1 MKKILL
7 SSLLA
12 VMAVTSANAKIAS
25 TGYVD
30 DVQEKVLDDARVMAQ
45 NATANANSYT
55 NEKIGALNST
65 VVTTGTNDG
74 HYATVVTQTD
84 GKISTARVQ
93 FDGSIDDDS
102 TALNAPTS
110 LAVKTYVDRAITD
123 VEGEI
128 GGGYQKLDQK
138 LTSTDPETKITPEN
152 SDLLYPSYA
161 KADAMVGAGVQSAN
175 AYTDGRI
182 QALDVIQNGDGD
194 FVIGVTQRDGVVSV
208 TKGDIDYS
216 DLTGTPTVDTA
227 MNAEST
233 NAVQNKVIKSY
244 VDSAITGVNGDVSGK
259 VSINQGASNKDKGL
273 IVNASGAL
281 ELADVA
287 TDEELGAVS
296 TVADQAKA
304 GVVSIYD
311 SDVMNSGITA
321 DRVIAYDGYAT
332 GKQDTL
338 TTAQLAA
345 VDSGITAPLV
355 ATYNAYDDRIEQN
368 KDDIAA
374 IAGADEATEG
384 SEDGQY
390 VLTKKVV
397 NGATTYSWELIDR
410 ALAN

>member
-45 NATANANSYT
+45 NATADANSYT
-55 NEKIGALNST
+55 NEKIGALNSN

-152 SDLLYPSYA
+152 RDLLYPSYA
-161 KADAMVGAGVQSAN
+161 KAEAMVGDGVQVAKT
-175 AYTDGRI
+175 YIDQEIG
-182 QALDVIQNGDGD
+182 ALDSTAVATGTNDGKYAT
-194 FVIGVTQRDGVVSV
+194 VVTQADGKISTARVQFDSSISADS
-208 TKGDIDYS
+208 TA
-216 DLTGTPTVDTA
+216 LNAPT
-227 MNAEST
+227 SL
-233 NAVQNKVIKSY
+233 AVKTY
-244 VDSAITGVNGDVSGK
+244 VDRAITGVNGDVSGK
-259 VSINQGASNKDKGL
+259 VSINQGQANKDKGL
-273 IVNASGAL
+273 IVNASGEL

-287 TDEELGAVS
+287 TDAELGAVS
-296 TVADQAKA
+296 AIADQAKL
-304 GVVSIYD
+304 GVSDINS
-311 SDVMNSGITA
+311 SDVMKSGITA
-321 DRVIAYDGYAT
+321 
-332 GKQDTL
+332 GKVAEITQN
-338 TTAQLAA
+338 TT
-345 VDSGITAPLV
+345 
-355 ATYNAYDDRIEQN
+355 
-368 KDDIAA
+368 DIAA
-374 IAGADEATEG
+374 ITGADEATEG